1 MDQLPPASFSR
12 ARLAGPI
19 TIYNGNG
26 RLIVHAVIR
35 QMTGHT
41 GPACYF
47 RFSEQVLFT
56 NLALRAG
63 IHFHNG
69 KYNAWVIAISR
80 SEAELDGTLQKP
92 TMITQLG
99 TLHSA
104 RGAMVDLSHES
115 GPKSEAGVAVQ
126 NVERSRTSR
135 VSGSCQK
142 VSGSWQRLARRHR
155 PHLSSQSGIYIRSR
169 MSFHL
174 VFSVVY
180 ALLTFMTKV
189 NVYCDQRKHGD
200 YRSNISVN
208 HAYYSLC

>member
-1 MDQLPPASFSR
+1 MP
-12 ARLAGPI
+12 
-19 TIYNGNG
+19 
-26 RLIVHAVIR
+26 
-35 QMTGHT
+35 
-41 GPACYF
+41 
-47 RFSEQVLFT
+47 VLFT
-56 NLALRAG
+56 NLVLRAG

-92 TMITQLG
+92 TLITQLG

-135 VSGSCQK
+135 VSGS
-142 VSGSWQRLARRHR
+142 WQRLARRYG

-180 ALLTFMTKV
+180 ALFTFMTKV